1 MPVNPQIA
9 EGDTSLAERVKH
21 AILRWIRARV
31 KDALF
36 FVVLPSAYRKASRQ
50 PISPGKVLFLEN
62 KESEL
67 PESFQ
72 VMWSRLSDMSGLTLE
87 FVSLGETR
95 VRLRRYYQNSIAFAK
110 NVATAQY
117 VFLNDASSVVS
128 CLPLR
133 PETKV
138 VQLWHGCGAFKKWG
152 MSTADLIFGGSREE
166 ILRHP
171 FYKNLSLVTVSSPE
185 VVWAYEEAMVLQDE
199 PGVVQPTG
207 VSRTDVFFDDEYLAA
222 SRSKIQQLVPAAIEK
237 KVIVYAPTF
246 RGRVAQAEGP
256 NALDLAK
263 MKAFLGDSHV
273 LLIKHHPFVKNRP
286 AVPEECADFAFDV
299 SDKAGINELLCG
311 ADLVISDYSSLV
323 FEYSLFERPMI
334 FFACDREDY
343 ADWRGFYYEYEE
355 LAPGPI
361 CETTEE
367 VIEQIRLADDSF
379 DSSRVKAFRA
389 KFMSSCD
396 GHATDR
402 IIETVFRG
410 DEAA

>member
-95 VRLRRYYQNSIAFAK
+95 VRLRRYYQNCIAFAK

-286 AVPEECADFAFDV
+286 AVPEE
-299 SDKAGINELLCG
+299 L
-311 ADLVISDYSSLV
+311 SL
-323 FEYSLFERPMI
+323 I
-334 FFACDREDY
+334 H
-343 ADWRGFYYEYEE
+343 
-355 LAPGPI
+355 I
-361 CETTEE
+361 
-367 VIEQIRLADDSF
+367 
-379 DSSRVKAFRA
+379 
-389 KFMSSCD
+389 
-396 GHATDR
+396 
-402 IIETVFRG
+402 
-410 DEAA
+410 